1 MGCCG
6 QKRREWLQEINKSS
20 KKTETIDSENTQERK
35 PKVFEYT
42 GKHSLKIKGAI
53 TGNIFYFRFP
63 GYKIEVPYEDSFAMM
78 AETDLKVHT
87 KLDNRS
93 KK

>member
-6 QKRREWLQEINKSS
+6 QKRREWSQKINKSS
-20 KKTETIDSENTQERK
+20 KETETIDSENTQERK

-42 GKHSLKIKGAI
+42 GKHSLKIKGTI

-78 AETDLKVHT
+78 AETDLKVHA